1 MSATTFGL
9 ASGVAAGTATIKAA
23 SGSIFGAATLT
34 VVEPILVSIA
44 VTPANAIVAK
54 GLTRQFIATGSYTPA
69 LTQDITS
76 QVTWSTT
83 NSSIA
88 TMSTTTAGLASGVA
102 TGSTTITATDPSTSV
117 QGSTTLS
124 VMLLL
129 GGSVQGNTLNLAN
142 TVSTFAGSA
151 GVNGH
156 TDGTGTAARFYLP
169 TGIATDGRNLYV
181 TDTSNHTIRKVEIA
195 TGAVTTLAGL
205 APFSG
210 STNGT
215 GTTARFNS
223 PYGITTD
230 GTNLYVADTYNHII
244 RKVVIATGE
253 VTTFAGMKG
262 TSGSVD
268 GTGTAAAFYYPYGIT
283 TDGTN
288 LYVADT
294 YNHTIRQVVIATSAV
309 TTLAGTAGNYGVL
322 DLTGPAAQFDGPAGI
337 TTDGTNLYVAD
348 TNNHAIRKVAIATG
362 AVTTLAGLTGPANLG
377 STDGTGTTARFHLPY
392 GITTDGA
399 NLYVADTYNHSIRKV
414 GIATG
419 VVTTPVGAAG
429 TCGSTD
435 GTGAAAQFCHPDGAT
450 TDGTNLYV
458 TDEYNHTIRKV
469 Q

>member
-1 MSATTFGL
+1 MAPLNQTIAKGALQQFIATGTYSDSTTHDITSQLTWTSLSPGVATMSATTFGL

-294 YNHTIRQVVIATSAV
+294 YNHTIR
-309 TTLAGTAGNYGVL
+309 
-322 DLTGPAAQFDGPAGI
+322 
-337 TTDGTNLYVAD
+337 
-348 TNNHAIRKVAIATG
+348 
-362 AVTTLAGLTGPANLG
+362 
-377 STDGTGTTARFHLPY
+377 
-392 GITTDGA
+392 
-399 NLYVADTYNHSIRKV
+399 
-414 GIATG
+414 
-419 VVTTPVGAAG
+419 
-429 TCGSTD
+429 
-435 GTGAAAQFCHPDGAT
+435 
-450 TDGTNLYV
+450 
-458 TDEYNHTIRKV
+458 
-469 Q
+469 